1 MLIAIM
7 KTQNSK
13 ILQKQKN
20 MYLLMM
26 AEATSANDFFQR
38 FKCLILIQLD
48 WYTNTA
54 SRMVQKHCYY
64 NGINFLN
71 LHWYRNT
78 ATMMV

>member
-1 MLIAIM
+1 M

-26 AEATSANDFFQR
+26 AEATSTNDFFQR
-38 FKCLILIQLD
+38 FKYLILIQLD

-54 SRMVQKHCYY
+54 SRMV
-64 NGINFLN
+64 
-71 LHWYRNT
+71 
-78 ATMMV
+78 